1 MSIGPRL
8 AKPFA
13 VRRRSPADRPDG
25 ACRLARRVTTWP
37 NEHRRL
43 RRQIPSEVLSGG
55 GEDHVPFAGQSVGL
69 IHDIRPAGD
78 IIRDTIEEAERIIGS
93 VMPEPVQH

>member
-1 MSIGPRL
+1 
-8 AKPFA
+8 
-13 VRRRSPADRPDG
+13 
-25 ACRLARRVTTWP
+25 VTTWP

-55 GEDHVPFAGQSVGL
+55 GEDYVPFAGQSVGL